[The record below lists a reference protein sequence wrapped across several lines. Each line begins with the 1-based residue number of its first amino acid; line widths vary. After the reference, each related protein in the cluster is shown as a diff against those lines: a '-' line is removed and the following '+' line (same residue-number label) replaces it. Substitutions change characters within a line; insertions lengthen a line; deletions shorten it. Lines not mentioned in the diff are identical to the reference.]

1 MSSIGHA
8 KAVGQQRGLYRSRVG
23 RYARAGRQPRP
34 TAYVLRAGL
43 RGLRDRVESFRATAS
58 MGRRGKRPLARWLAM
73 PRTSSGM
80 ASTHAHRPISTT
92 AGDKWL
98 TAPTAVNPS
107 TLPRLWMRS
116 TCPKAGNSGARP
128 ARAGSFAV
136 NRALL
141 IFAWPWATVCST
153 VSPSSGGMLRTGRP
167 PTVSAMF
174 QPLRVTMSIHSIM
187 MLTRNAAI
195 GWRNWA
201 MTDNDLQTE
210 LSNTAELL
218 AASTEARRL
227 AGGTGQ

>member
-1 MSSIGHA
+1 MRIGLVLGLSSIGHA

-107 TLPRLWMRS
+107 TLPRLWMHS
-116 TCPKAGNSGARP
+116 TCPTAGNSGARP
-128 ARAGSFAV
+128 ALAGLSAAS
-136 NRALL
+136 RALL
-141 IFAWPWATVCST
+141 IFAWPWAAICSIG
-153 VSPSSGGMLRTGRP
+153 SPSFAAMLRTGRP
-167 PTVSAMF
+167 LTVTAIYMT
-174 QPLRVTMSIHSIM
+174 LRVTTMTWQIV
-187 MLTRNAAI
+187 MLTRKKRT
-195 GWRNWA
+195 GWRN
-201 MTDNDLQTE
+201 DDQ
-210 LSNTAELL
+210 
-218 AASTEARRL
+218 RL
-227 AGGTGQ
+227 ANRTKRHGRNVGGID